1 MAVQAPPLTPRGGG
15 GGGGGGA
22 DPKRVPEGRY
32 WAHSEEEKE
41 RNINKS
47 QKTVVYGVIF
57 NLSSPKNRN
66 VRGRYARKSIILF
79 IFKST
84 GAPKK
89 NSAGRGGE
97 CQNFWTATRERLG
110 ETETKK
116 GKHKMR

>member
-1 MAVQAPPLTPRGGG
+1 MAVQAPPLTPQSR

-22 DPKRVPEGRY
+22 DPKGAPEGRY
-32 WAHSEEEKE
+32 CAHSEEEKE
-41 RNINKS
+41 RNIKKS

-89 NSAGRGGE
+89 NSAGRGGGGPKFLD
-97 CQNFWTATRERLG
+97 CHSREAGRDRDKER
-110 ETETKK
+110 ET
-116 GKHKMR
+116 